1 MNKFGND
8 LSGKTFAVWG
18 LAFKPKTNDM
28 REAPAI
34 TIINA
39 LLERGAKV
47 QAYDPKAVES
57 AKEIFGNKITY
68 SKSAYEA
75 LNDADCMLLLT
86 EWNEFRRPDFDKIK
100 SLMKNYVIFDGRN
113 QYNSKRLLEKGF
125 EYYQIGKQTD
135 KAMVKV

>member
-1 MNKFGND
+1 M
-8 LSGKTFAVWG
+8 
-18 LAFKPKTNDM
+18 
-28 REAPAI
+28 
-34 TIINA
+34 
-39 LLERGAKV
+39 LERGAKV

-68 SKSAYEA
+68 AKSAYEA
-75 LNDADCMLLLT
+75 LNGADCMLLLT

-100 SLMKNYVIFDGRN
+100 SLMKGNVIFDGRN

-135 KAMVKV
+135 KAMVKL